1 MGFLK
6 IFGIPLSFNES
17 IKYHK
22 IIRDNFVNFVIRALK
37 NPGINKNPLFG
48 YEFEF
53 HKIKI
58 DDEKKH
64 VYLDLTAQD
73 DINRASTFNLK
84 TGFYISH
91 EYGGWMVEAIH
102 DDPFPIL
109 DITKLSESVN
119 NLYQYINNKFGKNSI
134 LSFSSYPMLGCGEYF
149 DQKADSDSD
158 SNYEEEIE
166 KKDSD
171 EVNEIIEEK
180 DNKNTKKFET
190 KYELKK
196 KEKIELNSNPYTQ
209 SIFLND
215 NIINKHPRFG
225 TLAKNIRE
233 RRGKKVEIKIP
244 IYKDINT
251 NLEVSPEEPYKD
263 FVYMD
268 AMGFGM
274 GNCCVQVTLGTCCLE
289 SALYLYDEL
298 IPFTP
303 ILLAISS
310 NTPLFKG
317 KLTDYDNRWSSI
329 SQSVDDRTDEERD
342 PKSDKYIY
350 KSRYSSCYSYIS
362 NCKYMK
368 DYMNDYPKMPINQD
382 YYKKFTENGFEHN
395 LAMHFCNLLVR
406 DPLVIFSEKIK
417 INDEN
422 DMSHF
427 ENINSTNWNALRFKI
442 PRPTDKDLCFKV
454 EVRPLDLEIT
464 PFENTA
470 MITLI
475 LLIYGMIMR
484 TECDFIIPISLVDE
498 NFERAYQNDAIN
510 KKKFWWRINAFKSNE
525 VSPYICE
532 RKCKEKDK
540 INYEEDM
547 KNNIKELT
555 INEIFNGSKE
565 YNYPGIIHYLKLISS
580 KIFNAE
586 KYCEKYLNFI
596 SKRASGELWTD
607 AKYIRNFVLNH
618 PKYNKDSIIN
628 EEINYDLIKHILKIQ
643 NKEIKPKELF
653 GDIDY

>member
-6 IFGIPLSFNES
+6 IFGIPLSFIES

-22 IIRDNFVNFVIRALK
+22 IIKDNFVNFVIRALK
-37 NPGINKNPLFG
+37 NPGLNKNPMFG

-64 VYLDLTAQD
+64 VCLDLTAQD
-73 DINRASTFNLK
+73 DINKASTFNLK

-119 NLYQYINNKFGKNSI
+119 NLYQYISNKFGKYSI

-149 DQKADSDSD
+149 EQKIDSDSD
-158 SNYEEEIE
+158 YEEEE
-166 KKDSD
+166 KEK
-171 EVNEIIEEK
+171 NESAEINKIIEEK
-180 DNKNTKKFET
+180 DNKHTKKVET

-196 KEKIELNSNPYTQ
+196 KEKIELDSNPYTQ

-251 NLEVSPEEPYKD
+251 KLEVSPEEPYKD

-274 GNCCVQVTLGTCCLE
+274 GNCCVQVTVGTCCLE

-342 PKSDKYIY
+342 PKSEKYIY

-368 DYMNDYPKMPINQD
+368 DYMNDYPKMPINQE
-382 YYKKFTENGFEHN
+382 YYKKFIENGLEHN
-395 LAMHFCNLLVR
+395 LAMHFCNLLTR
-406 DPLVIFSEKIK
+406 DPLVIFSEKIEIK
-417 INDEN
+417 DEK

-427 ENINSTNWNALRFKI
+427 ENINSTNWNALRFKL
-442 PRPTDKDLCFKV
+442 PRPADQDLCFKV

-475 LLIYGMIMR
+475 ILLYGIIMR
-484 TECDFIIPISLVDE
+484 MECDFIIPISLVDE

-510 KKKFWWRINAFKSNE
+510 KKKFWWRINAFKSIEIN
-525 VSPYICE
+525 PYICE

-540 INYEEDM
+540 ISYEQDF

-555 INEIFNGSKE
+555 IDEIFNGSKE
-565 YNYPGIIHYLKLISS
+565 YNYPGLMHYLKLISV

-586 KYCEKYLNFI
+586 KYCEKYLSFL

-628 EEINYDLIKHILKIQ
+628 EEMNYDLIEHILKIQ

-653 GDIDY
+653 GDIIY

>member
-6 IFGIPLSFNES
+6 IFGIPLSFIES
-17 IKYHK
+17 LKYHK
-22 IIRDNFVNFVIRALK
+22 IIRDNFVNFVIKALK
-37 NPGINKNPLFG
+37 SVTINKNPQFG

-64 VYLDLTAQD
+64 VYLDLTAQN
-73 DINRASTFNLK
+73 DIYKASTYNLK
-84 TGFYISH
+84 TGFYICH

-109 DITKLSESVN
+109 DLTKLTDSVN
-119 NLYQYINNKFGKNSI
+119 NLYKYLNNKFGNNSI
-134 LSFSSYPMLGCGEYF
+134 LSFSSFPMLGCGDYF
-149 DQKADSDSD
+149 EQKLDFDSDSEG
-158 SNYEEEIE
+158 EENE
-166 KKDSD
+166 KTESEKNLLKAD
-171 EVNEIIEEK
+171 IKKLEEK
-180 DNKNTKKFET
+180 QEQ
-190 KYELKK
+190 KK
-196 KEKIELNSNPYTQ
+196 KEKEELDLNPYTK
-209 SIFLND
+209 SIYLND
-215 NIINKHPRFG
+215 NIINKHPRFA

-244 IYKDINT
+244 IFKDINT
-251 NLEVSPEEPYKD
+251 NFKVTPEEPYPNY
-263 FVYMD
+263 VYMD

-274 GNCCVQVTLGTCCLE
+274 GNCCVQVTLGTCCLNT
-289 SALYLYDEL
+289 ALFLYDEM

-303 ILLAISS
+303 ILLCISS

-342 PKSDKYIY
+342 PKSSKYIY

-362 NCKYMK
+362 NSKYTK

-382 YYKKFTENGFEHN
+382 YYKKFIENGLSNN
-395 LAMHFCNLLVR
+395 LAIHFCNLLIR
-406 DPLVIFSEKIK
+406 DPLVIFSEKIN
-417 INDEN
+417 ITDEN

-427 ENINSTNWNALRFKI
+427 ENINSTNWNSLRFKI
-442 PRPTDKDLCFKV
+442 PRATDKDLCFKV

-475 LLIYGMIMR
+475 LLLYGMILRM
-484 TECDFIIPISLVDE
+484 ECDFIIPISLVDE

-510 KKKFWWRINAFKSNE
+510 KKKFWWRVNSFKSE
-525 VSPYICE
+525 EIYPIYCQ
-532 RKCKEKDK
+532 RKVENLEK
-540 INYEEDM
+540 ITFEEDI

-555 INEIFNGSKE
+555 IDEIFNGCKQ
-565 YNYPGIIHYLKLISS
+565 YNYPGILQHLKIISQ

-586 KYCEKYLNFI
+586 KNCENYLNFL
-596 SKRASGELWTD
+596 SKRASGEFWTD
-607 AKYIRNFVLNH
+607 AKYVRNFILNH
-618 PKYNKDSIIN
+618 PKYNRDSKIN
-628 EEINYDLIKHILKIQ
+628 DEINYDLIKHILKIQ

-653 GDIDY
+653 GDINY

>member
-6 IFGIPLSFNES
+6 IFGIPLSFIES
-17 IKYHK
+17 LKYHK
-22 IIRDNFVNFVIRALK
+22 IIRDNFVNFVIKALK
-37 NPGINKNPLFG
+37 NNNTIQKNPQFG

-64 VYLDLTAQD
+64 VYLDLSAQD
-73 DINRASTFNLK
+73 DINKASTYNLK

-91 EYGGWMVEAIH
+91 EYGGWMIEAIH

-109 DITKLSESVN
+109 DITKLAESVN
-119 NLYQYINNKFGKNSI
+119 NLYNYLTNKFGKNCI
-134 LSFSSYPMLGCGEYF
+134 LSFSSFPMLGCGDYF
-149 DQKADSDSD
+149 EQKLDF
-158 SNYEEEIE
+158 
-166 KKDSD
+166 DSD
-171 EVNEIIEEK
+171 EGDEEVEKTESEKNLIKEDIKKLEEK
-180 DNKNTKKFET
+180 QE
-190 KYELKK
+190 EKK
-196 KEKIELNSNPYTQ
+196 KEKEELDLNPFTK
-209 SIFLND
+209 SIYLND

-244 IYKDINT
+244 IFKDINT
-251 NLEVSPEEPYKD
+251 NLTSTPEEPYPNY
-263 FVYMD
+263 VYMD

-274 GNCCVQVTLGTCCLE
+274 GNCCVQVTLGTCCLNI
-289 SALYLYDEL
+289 ALFLYDEL

-303 ILLAISS
+303 ILLALSS

-329 SQSVDDRTDEERD
+329 SQSVDDRTDEERE
-342 PKSDKYIY
+342 PKSSKYIY

-362 NCKYMK
+362 NSKYTK
-368 DYMNDYPKMPINQD
+368 DYMNDYPKMPINQE
-382 YYKKFTENGFEHN
+382 YYKKFIENGLHHN
-395 LAMHFCNLLVR
+395 LSMHFCNLLTR
-406 DPLVIFSEKIK
+406 DPLVIFSEKIN
-417 INDEN
+417 ITDEN

-427 ENINSTNWNALRFKI
+427 ENINSTNWNSLRFKI

-475 LLIYGMIMR
+475 LLLYGMILR
-484 TECDFIIPISLVDE
+484 LDCDFIIPISLVDE

-510 KKKFWWRINAFKSNE
+510 KKKFWWRINSFKSEEIITNCCQSKMENE
-525 VSPYICE
+525 
-532 RKCKEKDK
+532 EK
-540 INYEEDM
+540 ISFQEDM
-547 KNNIKELT
+547 KNIKELT
-555 INEIFNGSKE
+555 INEIVNGAKQ
-565 YNYPGIIHYLKLISS
+565 YNYPGLLKYLKIISQ
-580 KIFNAE
+580 KIFNSE
-586 KYCEKYLNFI
+586 KYCENYLNFI
-596 SKRASGELWTD
+596 SKRASGEIWTD
-607 AKYIRNFVLNH
+607 AKYIRNFILNH
-618 PKYNKDSIIN
+618 PKYNKDSKIN
-628 EEINYDLIKHILKIQ
+628 DEINYDLIKHILKIQ

-653 GDIDY
+653 GDINY

>member
-1 MGFLK
+1 M
-6 IFGIPLSFNES
+6 
-17 IKYHK
+17 
-22 IIRDNFVNFVIRALK
+22 
-37 NPGINKNPLFG
+37 FG

-64 VYLDLTAQD
+64 VCLDLTAQD
-73 DINRASTFNLK
+73 DINKASTFNLK

-119 NLYQYINNKFGKNSI
+119 NLYQYISNKFGKYSI

-149 DQKADSDSD
+149 EQKIDSDSD
-158 SNYEEEIE
+158 YEEEE
-166 KKDSD
+166 KEK
-171 EVNEIIEEK
+171 NESAEINKIIEEK
-180 DNKNTKKFET
+180 DNKHTKKVET

-196 KEKIELNSNPYTQ
+196 KEKIELDSNPYTQ

-251 NLEVSPEEPYKD
+251 KLEVSPEEPYKD

-274 GNCCVQVTLGTCCLE
+274 GNCCVQVTVGTCCLE

-342 PKSDKYIY
+342 PKSEKYIY

-368 DYMNDYPKMPINQD
+368 DYMNDYPKMPINQE
-382 YYKKFTENGFEHN
+382 YYKKFIENGLEHN
-395 LAMHFCNLLVR
+395 LAMHFCNLLTR
-406 DPLVIFSEKIK
+406 DPLVIFSEKIEIK
-417 INDEN
+417 DEK

-427 ENINSTNWNALRFKI
+427 ENINSTNWNALRFKL
-442 PRPTDKDLCFKV
+442 PRPADQDLCFKV

-475 LLIYGMIMR
+475 ILLYGIIMR
-484 TECDFIIPISLVDE
+484 MECDFIIPISLVDE

-510 KKKFWWRINAFKSNE
+510 KKKFWWRINAFKSIEIN
-525 VSPYICE
+525 PYICE

-540 INYEEDM
+540 ISYEQDF

-555 INEIFNGSKE
+555 IDEIFNGSKE
-565 YNYPGIIHYLKLISS
+565 YNYPGLMHYLKLISV

-586 KYCEKYLNFI
+586 KYCEKYLSFL

-628 EEINYDLIKHILKIQ
+628 EEMNYDLIEHILKIQ

-653 GDIDY
+653 GDIIY

>member
-6 IFGIPLSFNES
+6 IFGIPLSFIES
-17 IKYHK
+17 LKYHK
-22 IIRDNFVNFVIRALK
+22 IIRDNFVNFVIKALK
-37 NPGINKNPLFG
+37 SVTINKHPQFG

-64 VYLDLTAQD
+64 VYLDLTAQN
-73 DINRASTFNLK
+73 DIYKASTYNLK
-84 TGFYISH
+84 TGFYICH

-109 DITKLSESVN
+109 DLTKLTDSVN
-119 NLYQYINNKFGKNSI
+119 NLYKYLNNKFGNNSI
-134 LSFSSYPMLGCGEYF
+134 LSFSSFPMLGCGDYF
-149 DQKADSDSD
+149 EQKLDFDSDSEG
-158 SNYEEEIE
+158 EENE
-166 KKDSD
+166 KTESEKNLLKAD
-171 EVNEIIEEK
+171 IKKLEEK
-180 DNKNTKKFET
+180 QEQ
-190 KYELKK
+190 KK
-196 KEKIELNSNPYTQ
+196 KEKEELDLNPYTK
-209 SIFLND
+209 SIYLND
-215 NIINKHPRFG
+215 NIINKHPRFA

-244 IYKDINT
+244 IFKDINT
-251 NLEVSPEEPYKD
+251 NFKVTPEEPYPNY
-263 FVYMD
+263 VYMD

-274 GNCCVQVTLGTCCLE
+274 GNCCVQVTLGTCCLNT
-289 SALYLYDEL
+289 ALFLYDEM

-303 ILLAISS
+303 ILLCISS

-342 PKSDKYIY
+342 PKSSKYIY

-362 NCKYMK
+362 NSKYTK

-382 YYKKFTENGFEHN
+382 YYKKFIENGLSNN
-395 LAMHFCNLLVR
+395 LAIHFCNLLIR
-406 DPLVIFSEKIK
+406 DPLVIFSEKIN
-417 INDEN
+417 ITDEN

-427 ENINSTNWNALRFKI
+427 ENINSTNWNSLRFKI
-442 PRPTDKDLCFKV
+442 PRATDKDLCFKV

-475 LLIYGMIMR
+475 LLLYGMILRM
-484 TECDFIIPISLVDE
+484 ECDFIIPISLVDE

-510 KKKFWWRINAFKSNE
+510 KKKFWWRVNSFKSE
-525 VSPYICE
+525 EIYPIYCQ
-532 RKCKEKDK
+532 RKVDNLEK
-540 INYEEDM
+540 ITFEEDI

-555 INEIFNGSKE
+555 IDEIFNGCKQ
-565 YNYPGIIHYLKLISS
+565 YNYPGILQHLKVISH

-586 KYCEKYLNFI
+586 KNCENYLNFL

-607 AKYIRNFVLNH
+607 AKYIRNFILNH
-618 PKYNKDSIIN
+618 PKYNRDSKIN
-628 EEINYDLIKHILKIQ
+628 DEINYDLIKHILKIQ

-653 GDIDY
+653 GDINY

>member
-6 IFGIPLSFNES
+6 IFGIPLSFIES

-22 IIRDNFVNFVIRALK
+22 VIKDNFVNFVIRSLK
-37 NPGINKNPLFG
+37 NDNENKNPLFG

-73 DINRASTFNLK
+73 DINKASTFNLK
-84 TGFYISH
+84 TGFYICH
-91 EYGGWMVEAIH
+91 EYGGWMIEAIH

-109 DITKLSESVN
+109 DITKVSQSVN
-119 NLYQYINNKFGKNSI
+119 NLYQYINNKFGKDSI
-134 LSFSSYPMLGCGEYF
+134 LSFSSFPLLGCGEYYE
-149 DQKADSDSD
+149 QKLDSDSD
-158 SNYEEEIE
+158 YGEEIE
-166 KKDSD
+166 EEEKYKKI
-171 EVNEIIEEK
+171 NKIIEE
-180 DNKNTKKFET
+180 DKKEKKKVET
-190 KYELKK
+190 KYEMKK
-196 KEKIELNSNPYTQ
+196 KEKIELNSNPYTK

-244 IYKDINT
+244 LFKDINT
-251 NLEVSPEEPYKD
+251 NLEVTPEEPYKN

-274 GNCCVQVTLGTCCLE
+274 GNCCVQVTVGTCCLG

-342 PKSDKYIY
+342 PKSEKYIY

-368 DYMNDYPKMPINQD
+368 DYMNDYPKMPINKE
-382 YYKKFTENGFEHN
+382 YYKKFTENGLEQN
-395 LAMHFCNLLVR
+395 LAMHFCNLLTR
-406 DPLVIFSEKIK
+406 DPLVIFSEKINIK
-417 INDEN
+417 DEN

-442 PRPTDKDLCFKV
+442 PRPSDKDLCFKV

-475 LLIYGMIMR
+475 ILLYGMLVRM
-484 TECDFIIPISLVDE
+484 ECDFIIPISLVDE

-510 KKKFWWRINAFKSNE
+510 KKKFWWRINSFKSNE
-525 VSPYICE
+525 IKDYICQ
-532 RKCKEKDK
+532 RKSGEKDG
-540 INYEEDM
+540 IPYEEDI

-555 INEIFNGSKE
+555 IDEIFNGCKE
-565 YNYPGIIHYLKLISS
+565 YNYLEILHYLKLIS
-580 KIFNAE
+580 KEMFKAE
-586 KYCEKYLNFI
+586 KYCEKYLGFL

-607 AKYIRNFVLNH
+607 AKYIRNFVKNH
-618 PKYNKDSIIN
+618 PKYKKDSIIT

-643 NKEIKPKELF
+643 NKAINFKELF
-653 GDIDY
+653 GEIDY

>member
-6 IFGIPLSFNES
+6 IFGVPLSFIES
-17 IKYHK
+17 TKYHK
-22 IIRDNFVNFVIRALK
+22 IIRDYFVKFVIRALK
-37 NPGINKNPLFG
+37 NVTINKNPLFG

-58 DDEKKH
+58 DDKKKH

-73 DINRASTFNLK
+73 DIRKASTYNLK

-91 EYGGWMVEAIH
+91 EYGGWMIEAVH
-102 DDPFPIL
+102 DDPFSIL
-109 DITKLSESVN
+109 DITRLSESVN
-119 NLYQYINNKFGKNSI
+119 NLYQYLNNKFGHNSI
-134 LSFSSYPMLGCGEYF
+134 LSLSSYPMLGCGDYF
-149 DQKADSDSD
+149 YQKIDYSDSD
-158 SNYEEEIE
+158 YEEEE
-166 KKDSD
+166 
-171 EVNEIIEEK
+171 EEK
-180 DNKNTKKFET
+180 DEKEKYESKEKNKIIGKKKLET
-190 KYELKK
+190 KYEIKK
-196 KEKIELNSNPYTQ
+196 KEKLELNSNPYTK

-251 NLEVSPEEPYKD
+251 NLDSSPEEPYPNY
-263 FVYMD
+263 VYMD

-274 GNCCVQVTLGTCCLE
+274 GNCCVQVTLGTCCLD

-303 ILLAISS
+303 ILLALSS

-317 KLTDYDNRWSSI
+317 KITNYDNRWSSI
-329 SQSVDDRTDEERD
+329 SQSVDDRKDEEKD

-362 NCKYMK
+362 NSKYTK
-368 DYMNDYPKMPINQD
+368 DYMNDYPKLPINQE
-382 YYKKFTENGFEHN
+382 YYKKFVENGLHHN
-395 LAMHFCNLLVR
+395 LAVHFCNLLVR
-406 DPLVIFSEKIK
+406 DPLVIFSQK
-417 INDEN
+417 INVEDEN

-427 ENINSTNWNALRFKI
+427 ENINSTNWNSLRFKI
-442 PRPTDKDLCFKV
+442 PRPSDKDLCFKV
-454 EVRPLDLEIT
+454 EVRPLDLEMT

-475 LLIYGMIMR
+475 LLLYGMILR
-484 TECDFIIPISLVDE
+484 IESDFIIPITLVDE

-510 KKKFWWRINAFKSNE
+510 NQKFWWRINGFKSEEFQND
-525 VSPYICE
+525 C
-532 RKCKEKDK
+532 CKRIYENPEK
-540 INYEEDM
+540 ITYEEDM

-555 INEIFNGSKE
+555 INEIFNGSKK
-565 YNYPGIIHYLKLISS
+565 YNYPGLLYYLKIISE
-580 KIFNAE
+580 KMFKAE
-586 KYCEKYLNFI
+586 KYCEKYLQFL

-607 AKYIRNFVLNH
+607 AKYIRNFIMNH
-618 PKYNKDSIIN
+618 PKYKRDSKIN
-628 EEINYDLIKHILKIQ
+628 DEINYDLINHILKIQ

>member
-6 IFGIPLSFNES
+6 IFGIPLSFIES
-17 IKYHK
+17 LKYHK
-22 IIRDNFVNFVIRALK
+22 IIRDNFVNFVIKALK
-37 NPGINKNPLFG
+37 SVTINKNPQFG

-64 VYLDLTAQD
+64 VYLDLTAQN
-73 DINRASTFNLK
+73 DIYKASTYNLK
-84 TGFYISH
+84 TGFYICH

-109 DITKLSESVN
+109 DLTKLTDSVN
-119 NLYQYINNKFGKNSI
+119 NLYKYLNNKFGNNSI
-134 LSFSSYPMLGCGEYF
+134 LSFSSFPMLGCGDYF
-149 DQKADSDSD
+149 EQKLDFDSDSEG
-158 SNYEEEIE
+158 EENE
-166 KKDSD
+166 KTESEKNLLKAD
-171 EVNEIIEEK
+171 IKKLEEK
-180 DNKNTKKFET
+180 QEQ
-190 KYELKK
+190 KK
-196 KEKIELNSNPYTQ
+196 KEKEELDLNPYTK
-209 SIFLND
+209 SIYLND
-215 NIINKHPRFG
+215 NIINKHPRFA

-244 IYKDINT
+244 IFKDINT
-251 NLEVSPEEPYKD
+251 NFKETPEEPYPNY
-263 FVYMD
+263 VYMD

-274 GNCCVQVTLGTCCLE
+274 GNCCVQVTLGTCCLNT
-289 SALYLYDEL
+289 ALFLYDEM

-303 ILLAISS
+303 ILLCISS

-342 PKSDKYIY
+342 PKSSKYIY

-362 NCKYMK
+362 NSKYTK

-382 YYKKFTENGFEHN
+382 YYKKFIENGLSNN
-395 LAMHFCNLLVR
+395 LAIHFCNLLIR
-406 DPLVIFSEKIK
+406 DPLVIFSEKIN
-417 INDEN
+417 ITDEN

-427 ENINSTNWNALRFKI
+427 ENINSTNWNSLRFKI
-442 PRPTDKDLCFKV
+442 PRATDKDLCFKV

-475 LLIYGMIMR
+475 LLLYGMILRM
-484 TECDFIIPISLVDE
+484 ECDFIIPISLVDE

-510 KKKFWWRINAFKSNE
+510 KKKFWWRVNSFKSE
-525 VSPYICE
+525 EIYPIYCQ
-532 RKCKEKDK
+532 RKVENLEK
-540 INYEEDM
+540 ITFEEDI

-555 INEIFNGSKE
+555 IDEIFNGCKQ
-565 YNYPGIIHYLKLISS
+565 YNYPGILQHLKVISH

-586 KYCEKYLNFI
+586 KNCENYLNFL

-607 AKYIRNFVLNH
+607 AKYIRNFILNH
-618 PKYNKDSIIN
+618 PKYNRDSKIN
-628 EEINYDLIKHILKIQ
+628 DEINYDLIKHILKIQ

-653 GDIDY
+653 GDINY

>member
-6 IFGIPLSFNES
+6 IFGIPLSFIES

-22 IIRDNFVNFVIRALK
+22 MIKDNFVNFVIRSLK
-37 NPGINKNPLFG
+37 SDNENKNPLFG

-73 DINRASTFNLK
+73 DINKASTFNLK
-84 TGFYISH
+84 TGFYICH
-91 EYGGWMVEAIH
+91 EYGGWMIEAIH

-109 DITKLSESVN
+109 DITKISQSVN
-119 NLYQYINNKFGKNSI
+119 NLYQYINNKFGKDSI
-134 LSFSSYPMLGCGEYF
+134 LSFSSFPLLGCGEYYE
-149 DQKADSDSD
+149 QKLDSDSD
-158 SNYEEEIE
+158 YGEEIE
-166 KKDSD
+166 EEESKEINK
-171 EVNEIIEEK
+171 IIEE
-180 DNKNTKKFET
+180 DKKEKKKVET
-190 KYELKK
+190 KYEMKK
-196 KEKIELNSNPYTQ
+196 KEKIELNSNPYTK

-244 IYKDINT
+244 LFKDINT
-251 NLEVSPEEPYKD
+251 NLEVTPEEPYKN

-274 GNCCVQVTLGTCCLE
+274 GNCCVQVTVGTCCLG

-342 PKSDKYIY
+342 PKSEKYIY

-368 DYMNDYPKMPINQD
+368 DYMNDYPKMPINKE
-382 YYKKFTENGFEHN
+382 YYKKFTENGLEHN
-395 LAMHFCNLLVR
+395 LAMHFCNLLTR
-406 DPLVIFSEKIK
+406 DPLVIFSEKINIK
-417 INDEN
+417 DEN

-442 PRPTDKDLCFKV
+442 PRPSDKDLCFKV

-475 LLIYGMIMR
+475 MLLYGMLVRM
-484 TECDFIIPISLVDE
+484 ECDFIIPISLVDE

-510 KKKFWWRINAFKSNE
+510 KKKFWWRINSFKSNE
-525 VSPYICE
+525 IKDYICQ
-532 RKCKEKDK
+532 RKSGEKDG
-540 INYEEDM
+540 ITYEEDI

-555 INEIFNGSKE
+555 INEIFNGCKE
-565 YNYPGIIHYLKLISS
+565 YNYLGILHYLKLIS
-580 KIFNAE
+580 KEMFKAE
-586 KYCEKYLNFI
+586 KYCEKYLGFL

-607 AKYIRNFVLNH
+607 AKYIRNFVKNH
-618 PKYNKDSIIN
+618 PKYKRDSIIT

-643 NKEIKPKELF
+643 NNEIKPEELF
-653 GDIDY
+653 GEIDF

>member
-6 IFGIPLSFNES
+6 IFGIPLSFIES

-22 IIRDNFVNFVIRALK
+22 VIKDNFVNFVIRSLK
-37 NPGINKNPLFG
+37 NDNENKNPLFG

-73 DINRASTFNLK
+73 DINKASTFNLK
-84 TGFYISH
+84 TGFYICH
-91 EYGGWMVEAIH
+91 EYGGWMIEAIH

-109 DITKLSESVN
+109 DITKISQSVN
-119 NLYQYINNKFGKNSI
+119 NLYQYINNKFGKDSI
-134 LSFSSYPMLGCGEYF
+134 LSFSSFPLLGCGEYYE
-149 DQKADSDSD
+149 QKLDSDSD
-158 SNYEEEIE
+158 YGEEIE
-166 KKDSD
+166 EESKEINK
-171 EVNEIIEEK
+171 IIEE
-180 DNKNTKKFET
+180 DKKEKKKEET
-190 KYELKK
+190 KYEMKK
-196 KEKIELNSNPYTQ
+196 KEKIQLNSNPYTK

-225 TLAKNIRE
+225 ALAKNIRE

-244 IYKDINT
+244 LFKDINT
-251 NLEVSPEEPYKD
+251 NLEVTPEEPYKN

-274 GNCCVQVTLGTCCLE
+274 GNCCVQVTVGTCCLG

-342 PKSDKYIY
+342 PKSEKYIY

-368 DYMNDYPKMPINQD
+368 DYMNDYPKMPINKE
-382 YYKKFTENGFEHN
+382 YYKKFTENGLEQN
-395 LAMHFCNLLVR
+395 LAMHFCNLLTR
-406 DPLVIFSEKIK
+406 DPLVIFSEKINIK
-417 INDEN
+417 DEN

-442 PRPTDKDLCFKV
+442 PRPSDKDLCFKV
-454 EVRPLDLEIT
+454 EARPLDLEIT

-475 LLIYGMIMR
+475 MLLYGMLVRM
-484 TECDFIIPISLVDE
+484 ECDFIIPISLVDE

-510 KKKFWWRINAFKSNE
+510 KKKFWWRINSFKSNE
-525 VSPYICE
+525 IKDYICQ
-532 RKCKEKDK
+532 RKSGEKDG
-540 INYEEDM
+540 ITYEEDI

-555 INEIFNGSKE
+555 INEIFNGCKE
-565 YNYPGIIHYLKLISS
+565 YNYLGILHYLKLIS
-580 KIFNAE
+580 KEMFKAE
-586 KYCEKYLNFI
+586 KYCEKYLGFL

-607 AKYIRNFVLNH
+607 AKYIRNFVKNH
-618 PKYNKDSIIN
+618 PKYKRDSIIT

-643 NKEIKPKELF
+643 NNEIKPEELF
-653 GDIDY
+653 GEIDF

>member
-1 MGFLK
+1 
-6 IFGIPLSFNES
+6 
-17 IKYHK
+17 
-22 IIRDNFVNFVIRALK
+22 
-37 NPGINKNPLFG
+37 
-48 YEFEF
+48 
-53 HKIKI
+53 
-58 DDEKKH
+58 
-64 VYLDLTAQD
+64 
-73 DINRASTFNLK
+73 
-84 TGFYISH
+84 
-91 EYGGWMVEAIH
+91 
-102 DDPFPIL
+102 
-109 DITKLSESVN
+109 
-119 NLYQYINNKFGKNSI
+119 
-134 LSFSSYPMLGCGEYF
+134 
-149 DQKADSDSD
+149 
-158 SNYEEEIE
+158 
-166 KKDSD
+166 
-171 EVNEIIEEK
+171 
-180 DNKNTKKFET
+180 
-190 KYELKK
+190 
-196 KEKIELNSNPYTQ
+196 
-209 SIFLND
+209 
-215 NIINKHPRFG
+215 
-225 TLAKNIRE
+225 
-233 RRGKKVEIKIP
+233 
-244 IYKDINT
+244 
-251 NLEVSPEEPYKD
+251 
-263 FVYMD
+263 
-268 AMGFGM
+268 
-274 GNCCVQVTLGTCCLE
+274 
-289 SALYLYDEL
+289 
-298 IPFTP
+298 
-303 ILLAISS
+303 
-310 NTPLFKG
+310 
-317 KLTDYDNRWSSI
+317 
-329 SQSVDDRTDEERD
+329 
-342 PKSDKYIY
+342 
-350 KSRYSSCYSYIS
+350 
-362 NCKYMK
+362 
-368 DYMNDYPKMPINQD
+368 
-382 YYKKFTENGFEHN
+382 
-395 LAMHFCNLLVR
+395 
-406 DPLVIFSEKIK
+406 
-417 INDEN
+417 
-422 DMSHF
+422 
-427 ENINSTNWNALRFKI
+427 LRFKI